1 MNESQDKTMSIDA
14 KQLWINRH
22 IGIFIE
28 KIGPV
33 TDEEI
38 YEKVFEYLDSCNS
51 NMMIFFKIEGG
62 FETLFNDFIKE
73 IKTYK

>member
-1 MNESQDKTMSIDA
+1 MKESQDKPMSIDA

-22 IGIFIE
+22 IGIFME
-28 KIGPV
+28 RMGPV
-33 TDEEI
+33 TDKEI

-51 NMMIFFKIEGG
+51 NMMVFFKIEGG

-73 IKTYK
+73 IKTYR

>member
-1 MNESQDKTMSIDA
+1 MKKYTKKFLNI
-14 KQLWINRH
+14 
-22 IGIFIE
+22 
-28 KIGPV
+28 
-33 TDEEI
+33 
-38 YEKVFEYLDSCNS
+38 CNS